1 LEAKMIKTAA
11 IKSMEGAFSVAGKN
25 VVVTG
30 GATGIGYGIA
40 AAFAQSAANVAIL
53 DIRDDREAAAADM
66 RGCGV
71 RSEAFECDIS
81 DIASVKAAV
90 SAVYGFFDHVDVLV
104 NNAGVGATTE
114 FLADRDM
121 GEWHRVIGI
130 NLQGAANMI
139 HTVAPRMKA
148 AGLGGEIISISS
160 VGGQRILNLQ
170 NGHHTP
176 SYSVAKAGIDHF
188 TRYLAADLGAF
199 GIRVNAIAPG
209 PTHSNLDAELPP
221 AAIASVEKDLPT
233 HRFGEPIEI
242 GALCVFLSSPAA
254 CQITGCVYA
263 HDGGQLCVS

>member
-1 LEAKMIKTAA
+1 MIKTTP

-40 AAFAQSAANVAIL
+40 TAFAQSAANVAIL
-53 DIRDDREAAAADM
+53 DIRNGREAAADM
-66 RGCGV
+66 RGYGV
-71 RSEAFECDIS
+71 KSEAFDCDIS
-81 DIASVKAAV
+81 DIENVKAAV
-90 SAVYGFFDHVDVLV
+90 DAVYEFFDRVDVLV
-104 NNAGVGATTE
+104 NNAGVGTTTE
-114 FLADRDM
+114 FLADKEMR
-121 GEWHRVIGI
+121 EWYRVIGI
-130 NLQGAANMI
+130 NLHGAANMI
-139 HTVAPRMKA
+139 HTMAPRMKD
-148 AGLGGEIISISS
+148 AGFGGEIISISS

-170 NGHHTP
+170 KGHHTP
-176 SYSVAKAGIDHF
+176 PYSVAKAGIDHF
-188 TRYLAADLGAF
+188 TKYLAADLGEF

-209 PTHSNLDAELPP
+209 PTHSNLDADLPP
-221 AAIASVEKDLPT
+221 VVIADIEKDLPM